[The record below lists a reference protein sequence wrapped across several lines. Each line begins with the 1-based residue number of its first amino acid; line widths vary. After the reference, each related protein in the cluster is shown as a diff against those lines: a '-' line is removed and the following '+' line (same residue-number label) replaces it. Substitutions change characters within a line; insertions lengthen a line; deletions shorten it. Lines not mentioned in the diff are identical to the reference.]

1 LIDLE
6 FFGIVMFFM
15 LGYTLTTFVA
25 QVDLSLT
32 VQQPIGGWMQVII
45 GLQIV
50 LATHLSEDLA
60 CISAGILAGQNY
72 IPVYL
77 AFIACT
83 VGILVADSLL
93 YFIGRWAGRPA
104 LQKWPLGWWIKPK
117 AGDKAAH
124 WFETRGSFVVI
135 LSRFL
140 PGSRVPVF
148 VSAGIL
154 AMPFAKFFWLIFFSS
169 LVWTPVRIGLAM
181 LLGELILVWFDVY
194 QNYALLISLI
204 AILLLWFGLRQ
215 IQRLVHY

>member
-1 LIDLE
+1 MNILSGHHLFLIAAQLDLP
-6 FFGIVMFFM
+6 
-15 LGYTLTTFVA
+15 LR
-25 QVDLSLT
+25 
-32 VQQPIGGWMQVII
+32 VQEPIQGWSQLVV

-50 LATHLSEDLA
+50 LATHLSEDLT

-72 IPVYL
+72 ISMYL
-77 AFIACT
+77 AFIACS

-93 YFIGRWAGRPA
+93 YFMGRWAGRPA
-104 LQKWPLGWWIKPK
+104 LKKWPLRWWIKPK
-117 AGDKAAH
+117 AVDKAAH

-135 LSRFL
+135 LGRFL

-154 AMPFAKFFWLIFFSS
+154 AMPFAKYFWLIFFSS

-194 QNYALLISLI
+194 QNYALLISLV
-204 AILLLWFGLRQ
+204 AILLLWLGLRQ

>member
-1 LIDLE
+1 MNLLLGHHLFLIAVQLDLPLRVQE
-6 FFGIVMFFM
+6 PIQGWSQ
-15 LGYTLTTFVA
+15 LFV
-25 QVDLSLT
+25 
-32 VQQPIGGWMQVII
+32 

-50 LATHLSEDLA
+50 LATHLSEDLT

-72 IPVYL
+72 ISVYL

-104 LQKWPLGWWIKPK
+104 LQKWPLRWWIKPK
-117 AGDKAAH
+117 AVDKAAH
-124 WFETRGSFVVI
+124 WFEARGSFVVI

-215 IQRLVHY
+215 IQRLIHY

>member
-1 LIDLE
+1 MYLMFGHYLFLFAAQLDLP
-6 FFGIVMFFM
+6 
-15 LGYTLTTFVA
+15 LR
-25 QVDLSLT
+25 
-32 VQQPIGGWMQVII
+32 VQEPIQGWSQVIV

-50 LATHLSEDLA
+50 LATHLSEDLT

-72 IPVYL
+72 ITVYL
-77 AFIACT
+77 AFIACS
-83 VGILVADSLL
+83 VGILLADSLL
-93 YFIGRWAGRPA
+93 YIIGRLAGRPA
-104 LQKWPLGWWIKPK
+104 LQKWPLRWWIKPT
-117 AGDKAAH
+117 AVEKAAY

-154 AMPFAKFFWLIFFSS
+154 AMPFAKYFWLIFFSS

-194 QNYALLISLI
+194 QDYALLITLV
-204 AILLLWFGLRQ
+204 AILLLWIGLRQ